1 MSDALR
7 AAILGI
13 IEGLT
18 EFLPISSTGH
28 MVLAMPWLGVEG
40 DQDPWQA
47 FLYFIQIGAILAVII
62 YFFRRLWRQTFRPRA
77 PGWSNH
83 VVTKVVVGMIPGAVI
98 GLALNDVMEAYLEW
112 DVPVAIALIVGA
124 AVMIV
129 IERRH
134 RRTEGPSIE
143 EVTLRQALLIGVA
156 QCAAVVP
163 GTSRSMATIM
173 GGLWVGL
180 PAATAA
186 EFSFYLAIPTI
197 CGAGLLRIIKHP
209 QAFSGDNV
217 TIMVVGFVMAFVVAW
232 LAVAGFMRYIQKRSL
247 EPFAIYRVVLG
258 GVVLIHWWLV
268 R

>member
-1 MSDALR
+1 
-7 AAILGI
+7 
-13 IEGLT
+13 
-18 EFLPISSTGH
+18 
-28 MVLAMPWLGVEG
+28 
-40 DQDPWQA
+40 
-47 FLYFIQIGAILAVII
+47 
-62 YFFRRLWRQTFRPRA
+62 
-77 PGWSNH
+77 
-83 VVTKVVVGMIPGAVI
+83 
-98 GLALNDVMEAYLEW
+98 
-112 DVPVAIALIVGA
+112 
-124 AVMIV
+124 MIV